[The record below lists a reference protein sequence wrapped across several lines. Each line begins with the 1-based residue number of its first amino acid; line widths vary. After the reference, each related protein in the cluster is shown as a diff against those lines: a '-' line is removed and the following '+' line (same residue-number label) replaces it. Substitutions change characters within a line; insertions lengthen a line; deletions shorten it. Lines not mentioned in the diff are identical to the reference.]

1 MRRGFFVALIAAV
14 PLIFGTASASAL
26 TLPLPGG
33 LTGITDL
40 LSPKAPVVGTVV
52 STDPANGTFVAN
64 ASAINPFAFLNIFGG
79 TSTPATSQVTISTNS
94 NTLMLVNGQPGAV
107 SNLGAGEHFIGL
119 FDGLPTDSVQT
130 LTANPADF
138 ILAHGTATGTAS
150 KQLYAFVGTVTG
162 VDTSAGTVTVTV
174 SNSFPSGLVAANT
187 SASFTVGQQTLI
199 LGGASSGS
207 PVSGLGGSL
216 GDVATGDIVA
226 GGMIGTSGETLSQV
240 EAQPL
245 SVLLDLPAPSGSS
258 TSAAKARA
266 KSKALHEALALLR
279 GKSLRSTKHHH
290 NRHHGRHHG

>member
-33 LTGITDL
+33 LTGITNL

-52 STDPANGTFVAN
+52 STDPTDGTFVAN

-79 TSTPATSQVTISTNS
+79 TSTASTSQVTISTDS
-94 NTLMLVNGQPGAV
+94 NTLMLVNGQPGGV
-107 SNLGAGEHFIGL
+107 SDLGAGQHFIGL
-119 FDGLPTDSVQT
+119 FDGLPTDSLQT

-138 ILAHGTATGTAS
+138 ILAHGTATAS
-150 KQLYAFVGTVTG
+150 KQLYAFVGSVTG
-162 VDTSAGTVTVTV
+162 VDTTAGTVTVTV
-174 SNSFPSGLVAANT
+174 SASFPSSLAAANT

-199 LGGASSGS
+199 LGGSSSGS

-216 GDVATGDIVA
+216 SDVSVGDIVA
-226 GGMIGTSGETLSQV
+226 GGLVGTSGETLSQV

-245 SVLLDLPAPSGSS
+245 SMLLDLPAPPASS

-266 KSKALHEALALLR
+266 KSRALHEALALLR
-279 GKSLRSTKHHH
+279 GKSLHTSKHHR
-290 NRHHGRHHG
+290 NRHHSRHHG